1 MLRCWKKKRN
11 PPLDRD
17 PACEGM
23 LIKYYV
29 RYKHN
34 KDNVDYE
41 HNKDYVKSRFPSVF
55 RARIKAFRYTIK
67 KKTRRFA
74 MEEKKYEMVKDDF
87 IELDDN
93 IKAYRIRLLRDIDS
107 DKGLMKGTIGGY
119 VEHERNLSQEGMC
132 WIAGDAVV
140 HGGARVMNDA
150 VVANNAE
157 VYGDASV
164 NDRAFIGG
172 NAQIHGNAA
181 VYDGAQVYGHA
192 KVYGRAQVKGYSR
205 VYHEAEICGEAVI
218 LDKARVYGDASV
230 FGKAKVM
237 GQAEVYEDSM
247 VFGRSRIED
256 HAQVYGRAS
265 VHDYGRISG
274 NAKVKDSAFVY
285 QSAHVTGWACV
296 SGQAAISN
304 NALVM
309 GDASVCGNAMVYGDS
324 EVWGEAYITDDA
336 SVKNSKISGS
346 ARIEED
352 ASICDSAVRGHAIVR
367 GSALVCNNSVVDFYH
382 DIKYG
387 VIDGRFS
394 DMMKMRE
401 SMDRGS
407 GEIVIGEKGLDYL
420 KSLSAIHSSFD
431 ESRGYMAR
439 DMRKDIEAGKTLE
452 QIAEEYKKSIIE
464 NTEGDYQK
472 YELSVLN
479 GLMDGIKK
487 AEGIALQPDNEPVRK
502 YEMTDEKKIYR
513 FEDYYTELRRIRA
526 MRDIPEHGVKKG
538 DMGGWIESEENLSQ
552 EGCCWIGDEATVCA
566 NAKVEHGAIVRGH
579 AAVVGDAW
587 VQDKAIVDG
596 YAVVSEGAW
605 IKDEAVVKDF
615 AIVQGWARVRDK
627 GMVYDNACVSGETEV
642 FGEGRVYQS
651 VRLLDTE
658 MVDYDIVQ
666 RNNKRQADNT
676 KSAEKVPPKKR
687 VVVKKNTSKKP
698 KTRS

>member
-1 MLRCWKKKRN
+1 
-11 PPLDRD
+11 
-17 PACEGM
+17 
-23 LIKYYV
+23 
-29 RYKHN
+29 
-34 KDNVDYE
+34 
-41 HNKDYVKSRFPSVF
+41 
-55 RARIKAFRYTIK
+55 
-67 KKTRRFA
+67 
-74 MEEKKYEMVKDDF
+74 
-87 IELDDN
+87 
-93 IKAYRIRLLRDIDS
+93 
-107 DKGLMKGTIGGY
+107 
-119 VEHERNLSQEGMC
+119 
-132 WIAGDAVV
+132 
-140 HGGARVMNDA
+140 
-150 VVANNAE
+150 
-157 VYGDASV
+157 
-164 NDRAFIGG
+164 
-172 NAQIHGNAA
+172 
-181 VYDGAQVYGHA
+181 
-192 KVYGRAQVKGYSR
+192 
-205 VYHEAEICGEAVI
+205 
-218 LDKARVYGDASV
+218 
-230 FGKAKVM
+230 
-237 GQAEVYEDSM
+237 
-247 VFGRSRIED
+247 
-256 HAQVYGRAS
+256 
-265 VHDYGRISG
+265 
-274 NAKVKDSAFVY
+274 
-285 QSAHVTGWACV
+285 
-296 SGQAAISN
+296 
-304 NALVM
+304 
-309 GDASVCGNAMVYGDS
+309 MVYGDS

-367 GSALVCNNSVVDFYH
+367 GSTLVCNNSVVDFYH

-387 VIDGRFS
+387 VIDGRVS

-407 GEIVIGEKGLDYL
+407 GEIVVGEKGLDYL

-431 ESRGYMAR
+431 ESLGYMAR

-452 QIAEEYKKSIIE
+452 QIAEEYKKSIVE

-552 EGCCWIGDEATVCA
+552 DGCCWIGDEATVCA

-627 GMVYDNACVSGETEV
+627 GMVYDNACVSGEAEV

-676 KSAEKVPPKKR
+676 KPAEKVPPKKR